1 MLEPD
6 SVIVPV
12 PTLVSPPVPD
22 ITPEKVV
29 LASLP
34 PVVSV
39 AEPSV
44 TLPAPAREPIA
55 LLKLLRAS
63 VAPALTETAP
73 LSPNALPEPACRTPA
88 LTKVAPV

>member
-1 MLEPD
+1 MLAPS

-12 PTLVSPPVPD
+12 PVLVSPPVPD

-29 LASLP
+29 LVSLP

-44 TLPAPAREPIA
+44 TLPAPASEPIA

-63 VAPALTETAP
+63 VAPALTETAL
-73 LSPNALPEPACRTPA
+73 LSPNALPEPACSTPA
-88 LTKVAPV
+88 STAVAPV